1 MVKRIFSILVLIL
14 FLAHFAGF
22 YIYFVVQLKQVRQEM
37 RNQLRTLP
45 TEELELLT
53 FTPEEFQ
60 IARVEEKEVKVDGKM
75 YDIARLEKQGNTIL
89 VYCLHDI
96 AEDNLLAFLNKIL
109 TLPLKDSH
117 VPNGILHFCSL
128 NYLPTLWGFKVP
140 EVMPTTPFTAYTEMI
155 SEYSAVIAAPPPK
168 VQL

>member
-1 MVKRIFSILVLIL
+1 MVKRILSILVLIL

-37 RNQLRTLP
+37 RNQLRSLP

-60 IARVEEKEVKVDGKM
+60 IARVEEHEVKADGKM
-75 YDIARLEKQGNTIL
+75 YDIARLKKQGNTIL
-89 VYCLHDI
+89 VYCLHDA

-109 TLPLKDSH
+109 SLPLKDSH
-117 VPNGILHFCSL
+117 VPNGILHFYSL
-128 NYLPTLWGFKVP
+128 NYLPAHWGFIVP
-140 EVMPTTPFTAYTEMI
+140 EVMPTTPFTGYTEMI
-155 SEYSAVIAAPPPK
+155 SEYSTAIAVPPPK
-168 VQL
+168 V